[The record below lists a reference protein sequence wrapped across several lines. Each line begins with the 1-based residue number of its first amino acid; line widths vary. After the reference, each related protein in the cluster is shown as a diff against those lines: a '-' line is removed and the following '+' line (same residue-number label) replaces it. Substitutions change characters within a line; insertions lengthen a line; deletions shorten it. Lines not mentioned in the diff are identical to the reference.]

1 VSELKIIAFATL
13 KGGVGKTMLCFNVGA
28 VLSLMGHKVLL
39 IDSDLQGNLTNNM
52 GLDRTKHLL
61 ALYEVY
67 NADASPPLDPAALT
81 YVRPNPRTP
90 NIDMITS
97 SFFLHKAEMRM
108 ASLPGQEL
116 ILRNYIFKHRDF
128 FEKYDYILIDTNPS
142 MGIINQNAFTA
153 SDSIILLSDI
163 SMNALEGV
171 QLFIALW
178 GEVRERLGL
187 PDGVKSV
194 VINNC
199 DTRTRLSVDFLEYI
213 DTDPDVADVRALLAD
228 TIIPRTVKVTESE
241 LAALPVNL
249 YDPRSKASI
258 AITALVD
265 ELRKKKIF

>member
-1 VSELKIIAFATL
+1 MKIVAVATL

-28 VLSLMGHKVLL
+28 VLSLLGYKVLL

-61 ALYEVY
+61 ALYEIY
-67 NADASPPLDPAALT
+67 NMDASPPLDPAALT
-81 YVRPNPRTP
+81 YVSPNPRLP
-90 NIDMITS
+90 KVDMITS
-97 SFFLHKAEMRM
+97 SFFLHKAEMRL
-108 ASLPGQEL
+108 AALHGQEL
-116 ILRNYIFKHRDF
+116 ILRNYIFRHRSF

-142 MGIINQNAFTA
+142 MGIINQNAFAA
-153 SDSIILLSDI
+153 SDSILLVSDI

-187 PDGVKSV
+187 PDAVRGV
-194 VINNC
+194 VINSC
-199 DTRTRLSVDFLEYI
+199 DMRNRLSSDFLEYI
-213 DTDPDVADVRALLAD
+213 DTDPEVEDVRALMME

-241 LAALPVNL
+241 LAALPINL
-249 YDPRSKASI
+249 YDPRSKASV

-265 ELRKKKIF
+265 ELKKKKVF